1 MLVDIFVTIPSLLM
15 ATIAWYIHVV
25 LVLTFLI
32 VLFAV
37 VIGAISVYRVRED
50 DPFLSHRP
58 PAKLVPGA

>member
-1 MLVDIFVTIPSLLM
+1 MLLDLFVTAPSLLM
-15 ATIAWYIHVV
+15 TTIAWYIHVG

-37 VIGAISVYRVRED
+37 VIGAISVHRVRED

-58 PAKLVPGA
+58 RPKLVPGA